1 MTKKIDWSLYEGPT
15 KNKEY
20 NYIYATWAAIGYSE
34 LPRCEDCD
42 CDLTGKDVGETYI
55 GWYCLECYEKSDDF
69 KYAELDRTI
78 SEEDFI
84 ESRTYPNWSADRE
97 DFHSDG

>member
-42 CDLTGKDVGETYI
+42 CDLTGKDWAKLILAGTVLNAMRSRMTSSM
-55 GWYCLECYEKSDDF
+55 LS
-69 KYAELDRTI
+69 L
-78 SEEDFI
+78 I
-84 ESRTYPNWSADRE
+84 E
-97 DFHSDG
+97 